1 MKKIAILLACGFVAC
16 SDDSNPSVTQDAG
29 TDVNTPDAADVAP
42 DASITMATTFNF
54 DPALGSFFDVPF
66 PSDVRLKPDGTV
78 GYTDYESL
86 YTLQVGKLW
95 LDAGD
100 DLKTGFGLTSAVFMH
115 FNGALDPDTLPST
128 FEMSMEPASTVFLLD
143 VDADS
148 DKLGQRIPVKCKF
161 TANAGTHH
169 PANQLAC
176 GSPFGFLRE
185 PNTTYALVV
194 TSGVHDV
201 AGEAVGTPAIMSA
214 LLAGA
219 DHTSKNGTI
228 LASDYTSAQAAIVA
242 AGTAAEDIAGFTL
255 FTTYDPTTRLVQIYD
270 FYAALPEPTLDTT
283 KPIEELAVYDDYV
296 VLKAFYNVPNIQEGP
311 LPYAAPPAGRII
323 FGADG
328 KPVVQYQESIQINI
342 TIPRRAMPAKGYPLF
357 FYAHGSGGEGK
368 ELMNRGPRL
377 VKTDEPALGSGPAA
391 NIAQYGIAGF
401 SMDFALHD
409 TRYPQSPDTTGL
421 KLYNIL
427 GNPRAMVDNF
437 IIASNEIG
445 LHSRLMKNITIDPA
459 VSTSLDPTWFPDGVI
474 KFDSDAMAVMG
485 QSMGSMISIPAMSI
499 PNEIDALINSGSGG
513 TLIEIALASK
523 DPIEIKP
530 ILRRLLKLGAEEEF
544 DEFDPALNALQHVFD
559 WIDPTLHAQHV
570 IQRPHRGAG
579 ARHVFNPSGLEDRY
593 FSPRARAS
601 VSLALGVPLAE
612 PVLEAVAF
620 DWMKW
625 AGNGEAVSLPIQSN
639 MPQGVTGFARQ
650 YAPAYPE
657 AGHYVMFDKPEARAQ
672 YACFVK
678 SLAQGNPILRSP
690 EESTPE
696 NCP

>member
-1 MKKIAILLACGFVAC
+1 MKKLVVFLACGFVAC
-16 SDDSNPSVTQDAG
+16 SDDSKPNITPDAG
-29 TDVNTPDAADVAP
+29 SDLSTSDAADVST
-42 DASITMATTFNF
+42 DAKTTFNF
-54 DPALGSFFDVPF
+54 NPGLGSFFDVPF
-66 PSDVRLKPDGTV
+66 PSDIRLKADGTV
-78 GYTDYESL
+78 GYTDFESL
-86 YTLQVGKLW
+86 YGLQVGKLW

-115 FNGALDPDTLPST
+115 FDGALDPASIPTT
-128 FEMSMEPASTVFLLD
+128 FEMSMEPTATVFLID

-148 DKLGQRIPVKCKF
+148 AKVGERIPVKCKF

-169 PANQLAC
+169 PTNQLAC
-176 GSPFGFLRE
+176 GSPLGLLRE

-194 TSGVHDV
+194 TTGVHDL
-201 AGEAVGTPAIMSA
+201 AGESVGTPEVLSA
-214 LLAGA
+214 LLGGT
-219 DHTSKNGTI
+219 DQTGKNGTV
-228 LASDYTSAQAAIVA
+228 LASDYSAAKAAIVA
-242 AGTAAEDIAGFTL
+242 AGTPAAEVAGFTL
-255 FTTYDPTTRLVQIYD
+255 FTTFDPTTRLVEIYD

-311 LPYAAPPAGRII
+311 LPYSAPPAGRII

-328 KPVVQYQESIQINI
+328 KPAVQYQESIQINI

-368 ELMNRGPRL
+368 ELMNRGPRA
-377 VKTDEPALGSGPAA
+377 VKTDEPVVGSGPAA
-391 NIAQYGIAGF
+391 NVARYGIAGF

-427 GNPRAMVDNF
+427 GNPRAMIDNF
-437 IIASNEIG
+437 IIASNELG
-445 LHSRLMKNITIDPA
+445 LHSRLMKNIRIDPA
-459 VSTSLDPTWFPDGVI
+459 VSSSLDPTWFPDGVI
-474 KFDSDAMAVMG
+474 KFDADAMAIMG

-530 ILRRLLKLGAEEEF
+530 ILRRLLKLGADEEF

-570 IQRPHRGAG
+570 IQRPHRGAP

-593 FSPRARAS
+593 FSPRGRAS
-601 VSLALGVPLAE
+601 VSLALGVPLAD

-650 YAPAYPE
+650 YSPAYPD
-657 AGHYVMFDKPEARAQ
+657 AGHYVMFDKPEALAQ
-672 YACFVK
+672 YACFVR
-678 SLAQGNPILRSP
+678 SLAQGNPVLRTP
-690 EESTPE
+690 EDSTPE